1 MFRAIGLCTTDLTP
15 YIHHRTYYRKHTRHV
30 TMKLILD
37 DATPSPQELHYDV
50 DTRQATFVPSGNR
63 LPDHPDADMMTKQ
76 RAPVLTNAHADHELR
91 APLVDASRE
100 VWTVH
105 SSNTSEAFVR
115 VLYVREEAFALQ
127 KRFVHDAMDATVIAM
142 TNGAVVHD
150 EKAGGCYVVGG
161 VACLPVRE
169 GTRSVQSPT
178 GRRFVV
184 PYIRK
189 STLDPSSMNALRK
202 VAPLMGAAARA
213 LDRVWT
219 AITNSLSLQVREVP
233 FVGDRFMFPS
243 ANEQRAPHAGS
254 LRGAACISCHQVA
267 VRLLEPSSAWRHRCA
282 LHVDTGDAPT
292 RYGVPLLYFNR
303 GSLDGDWVGD
313 LLVFEHTHGGRA
325 VRIKVAVSGYVCI
338 VVFRSDICLHGN
350 VFPTLSE
357 WGDGETGDDCSSE
370 THQKVVQHLPDLVMK
385 VIPFLRG
392 PIDTMCQQMSV
403 EMANALLGS
412 RDVPGSQ

>member
-1 MFRAIGLCTTDLTP
+1 MECLRRAILRKSGIRP
-15 YIHHRTYYRKHTRHV
+15 RVRQIWPRTAT
-30 TMKLILD
+30 D
-37 DATPSPQELHYDV
+37 DATAR
-50 DTRQATFVPSGNR
+50 T
-63 LPDHPDADMMTKQ
+63 
-76 RAPVLTNAHADHELR
+76 
-91 APLVDASRE
+91 
-100 VWTVH
+100 
-105 SSNTSEAFVR
+105 
-115 VLYVREEAFALQ
+115 
-127 KRFVHDAMDATVIAM
+127 
-142 TNGAVVHD
+142 
-150 EKAGGCYVVGG
+150 
-161 VACLPVRE
+161 
-169 GTRSVQSPT
+169 
-178 GRRFVV
+178 
-184 PYIRK
+184 
-189 STLDPSSMNALRK
+189 ALRRR
-202 VAPLMGAAARA
+202 AMHALRLLRAARA

-357 WGDGETGDDCSSE
+357 WGDGETGRYHGGRRRRTCRH
-370 THQKVVQHLPDLVMK
+370 T
-385 VIPFLRG
+385 G
-392 PIDTMCQQMSV
+392 
-403 EMANALLGS
+403 
-412 RDVPGSQ
+412 